1 LSIIAAVKDDDVG
14 QWSFRTFSANDR
26 AVQREI
32 RAAGG
37 LSHIDNNAA
46 AFAEALA
53 REHANILLV
62 AKELER
68 QDKEPKQRGIN

>member
-1 LSIIAAVKDDDVG
+1 LSIIAAVDDGG

-32 RAAGG
+32 RAAVDR